1 MSDAYAHNLKPT
13 TAGYKQTNHRNLK
26 EFGSLSY
33 IRKNLLHVNLDRR
46 DIARNIISL
55 F

>member
-1 MSDAYAHNLKPT
+1 MPNPYNIEPT
-13 TAGYKQTNHRNLK
+13 TAGYKQTNHPNLK
-26 EFGSLSY
+26 GCETLIC